1 MLHNHS
7 LGIILKGFGSLRQV
21 KVIHQINK
29 ITKNYA
35 ESFSRLVFQLSTWM
49 LDRARSIQTFLTFYL
64 KCKVKHFR
72 YYFLKCIQIDF
83 LKILKIDFPFQKTYH
98 IKNFTNNNFFL
109 KNYYSLEITN
119 QSYFPTTPRNRKWR
133 EIQNWILA
141 WPSTHSNK
149 QPFSSTKFEL
159 IDWQGHWLYIN

>member
-49 LDRARSIQTFLTFYL
+49 LDRARSIQAFLTFYSILL
-64 KCKVKHFR
+64 KMQSK
-72 YYFLKCIQIDF
+72 
-83 LKILKIDFPFQKTYH
+83 KISFIFFKMCFENIEGKFTFQKTDH
-98 IKNFTNNNFFL
+98 IKKFTNNNFFL
-109 KNYYSLEITN
+109 KNYHSLEITN
-119 QSYFPTTPRNRKWR
+119 QFYFPTTPRNRKWR
-133 EIQNWILA
+133 EIQNWILP